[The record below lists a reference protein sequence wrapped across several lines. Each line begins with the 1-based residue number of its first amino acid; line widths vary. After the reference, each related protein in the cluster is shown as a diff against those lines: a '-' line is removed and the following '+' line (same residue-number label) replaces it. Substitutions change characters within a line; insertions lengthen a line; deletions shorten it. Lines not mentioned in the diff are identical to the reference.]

1 MYFQAKIMLMAKA
14 KAMEG
19 PSHLRGGQVAKTY
32 LGDLDLRHAIA
43 LYQQIKKE
51 TPEGLHKQEQQ

>member
-1 MYFQAKIMLMAKA
+1 MLMAKA

-19 PSHLRGGQVAKTY
+19 PSRLRKGQVAKTY

-43 LYQQIKKE
+43 LYQQIKKK
-51 TPEGLHKQEQQ
+51 TPKGQHKQEEQ

>member
-1 MYFQAKIMLMAKA
+1 MLMAKA

-19 PSHLRGGQVAKTY
+19 PSRLRKGQVAKTY

-51 TPEGLHKQEQQ
+51 TPEGLHKQEQQL